1 MKGKD
6 RENKTTVSLVN
17 SKYLSNVQSEGEFQE
32 MSAPRG
38 LKDLT
43 PKMNQSI
50 FFCFLLAP

>member
-32 MSAPRG
+32 MSPPRG